1 MATAALGGFVS
12 CQDDIDAPEP
22 VVPVASN
29 LDKVNTTIFD
39 FKKEYWQNDQNYCK
53 QVGTK
58 PDGSHIIIKGRVISS
73 EESGNVFKSI
83 VIQDETAALAFS
95 VNAYN
100 LFLDHRIGQEMVVD
114 LTGMYVGKYNSLMQ
128 MGWPEDYQDGKQTTF
143 MSPAFFNAHVENNG
157 MPDPSKVII
166 HQLDAVSDIPNDV
179 DGLIAW
185 QSQLVRCNNVTFV
198 PKANPNDASKLVT
211 TFGLYKTNMNQGLL
225 LAGQEHTLRVSG
237 YADFVND
244 PMPTEPC
251 DAKFL
256 LSYFGTDWQFM
267 LMSTDDIYNIGNPS
281 LPVGTEANPYSVA
294 RAIEAIDGG
303 ETPAGWISGYIVGTV
318 AMEVTNVTSNDD
330 IDWGTDAIL
339 ASTVVIADEADC
351 RDFSKCFIVPL
362 PTGSVMREYVAILNH
377 PENVGK
383 QLKVLGTLDHYL
395 GTYGLTG
402 NNGTAAEFRL
412 EGVEVPGGQPTEGN
426 GTKESPYSCEKIIS
440 LNPQSTTE
448 AVESGVW
455 VKGYLVGYYNNNT
468 KQCMF
473 QSAGALGANILMST
487 NPAASTKEECIC
499 IQLVNGSDVRKALN
513 LIDNPGLLGA
523 EIMVQ
528 GDVMKYNTFPG
539 IKNTSEYSILSQPV
553 GPDQPDVPTGGDGT
567 EASPF
572 AVGSIIALAPSSTTE
587 AVKDDVWVEGYLVGY
602 YKDYAAHFTAEGAQA
617 ANILL
622 AATATASTKEECICI
637 QLVNGSDVRKALN
650 LIDNPGLLGKKVSVR
665 GDVMKY
671 NSLPGIKNTDA
682 YKIDGQ
688 GGGEQPDTP
697 TGEAIFEETFEG
709 GTLGN
714 FTATVETSGSWTG
727 WRANTRSPLCAIAN
741 SYVNSVN
748 EAATAWLI
756 SPEISLNGVSKAT
769 LSFEH
774 AFGFYFP
781 TSQDS
786 FCTVYVREK
795 GGSWNQ
801 LTLTNFPA
809 KGTGNWSSFA
819 TNTFS
824 LNAYAGKTIEVGF
837 KYYNDGNQS
846 VAWEIKS
853 FKVTK

>member
-73 EESGNVFKSI
+73 DESGNVFKSI

-114 LTGMYVGKYNSLMQ
+114 LTGMYVGKYNNLMQ

-143 MSPAFFNAHVENNG
+143 MSPAFFKAHVENNG
-157 MPDPSKVII
+157 MPDPSKVIV
-166 HQLDAVSDIPNDV
+166 HQLDAVSDIPNDE

-211 TFGLYKTNMNQGLL
+211 TFGIYKTNMNQGLL
-225 LAGQEHTLRVSG
+225 LAGQELTLRVSG

-256 LSYFGTDWQFM
+256 LSYFGTGWQFM

-281 LPVGTEANPYSVA
+281 LPVGTEENPYSVA

-330 IDWGTDAIL
+330 IDWGTDAML

-412 EGVEVPGGQPTEGN
+412 EGVEVPGGQPTEGD
-426 GTKESPYSCEKIIS
+426 GTKEAPYSCEKIIA
-440 LNPQSTTE
+440 LNPQSTTD

-455 VKGYLVGYYNNNT
+455 VKGYLVGYYNNYEPHFET
-468 KQCMF
+468 
-473 QSAGALGANILMST
+473 AGAVGANILLSS
-487 NPAASTKEECIC
+487 NPQASTKEECIC

-523 EIMVQ
+523 EVMVL
-528 GDVMKYNTFPG
+528 GDVMKYNTLPG

-567 EASPF
+567 EASPY
-572 AVGSIIALAPSSTTE
+572 AVGSIIAMAPSSTTE
-587 AVKDDVWVEGYLVGY
+587 AVKEDVWAEGYLVGY

-650 LIDNPGLLGKKVSVR
+650 LIDNPGNLGKKVSVR

-727 WRANTRSPLCAIAN
+727 WRANTRTPLCAIAN

-756 SPEISLNGVSKAT
+756 SPEISLNGVSNAT

-795 GGSWNQ
+795 GGNWKQ

-809 KGTGNWSSFA
+809 KGTGNWTSFEA
-819 TNTFS
+819 NTFS
-824 LNAYAGKTIEVGF
+824 LSAYAGKTIEVGF

-846 VAWEIKS
+846 VAWEIKN

>member
-73 EESGNVFKSI
+73 DESGNVFKSI

-256 LSYFGTDWQFM
+256 LSYFGTNWQFM

-513 LIDNPGLLGA
+513 LIDNPGLLG
-523 EIMVQ
+523 
-528 GDVMKYNTFPG
+528 
-539 IKNTSEYSILSQPV
+539 
-553 GPDQPDVPTGGDGT
+553 
-567 EASPF
+567 
-572 AVGSIIALAPSSTTE
+572 
-587 AVKDDVWVEGYLVGY
+587 
-602 YKDYAAHFTAEGAQA
+602 
-617 ANILL
+617 
-622 AATATASTKEECICI
+622 
-637 QLVNGSDVRKALN
+637 
-650 LIDNPGLLGKKVSVR
+650 KKVSVR

>member
-73 EESGNVFKSI
+73 DESGNVFKSI

-513 LIDNPGLLGA
+513 LIDNPGLLG
-523 EIMVQ
+523 
-528 GDVMKYNTFPG
+528 
-539 IKNTSEYSILSQPV
+539 
-553 GPDQPDVPTGGDGT
+553 
-567 EASPF
+567 
-572 AVGSIIALAPSSTTE
+572 
-587 AVKDDVWVEGYLVGY
+587 
-602 YKDYAAHFTAEGAQA
+602 
-617 ANILL
+617 
-622 AATATASTKEECICI
+622 
-637 QLVNGSDVRKALN
+637 
-650 LIDNPGLLGKKVSVR
+650 KKVSVR

-697 TGEAIFEETFEG
+697 TGDAIFEETFEG

>member
-73 EESGNVFKSI
+73 DESGNVFKSI

-128 MGWPEDYQDGKQTTF
+128 MGWPEDYQEGKQTTF

-513 LIDNPGLLGA
+513 LIDNPGLLG
-523 EIMVQ
+523 
-528 GDVMKYNTFPG
+528 
-539 IKNTSEYSILSQPV
+539 
-553 GPDQPDVPTGGDGT
+553 
-567 EASPF
+567 
-572 AVGSIIALAPSSTTE
+572 
-587 AVKDDVWVEGYLVGY
+587 
-602 YKDYAAHFTAEGAQA
+602 
-617 ANILL
+617 
-622 AATATASTKEECICI
+622 
-637 QLVNGSDVRKALN
+637 
-650 LIDNPGLLGKKVSVR
+650 KKVSVR

>member
-73 EESGNVFKSI
+73 DESGNVFKSI

-114 LTGMYVGKYNSLMQ
+114 LTGMYVGKYNNLMQ

-143 MSPAFFNAHVENNG
+143 MSPAFFKAHVENNG
-157 MPDPSKVII
+157 MPDPSKVIV
-166 HQLDAVSDIPNDV
+166 HQLDAVSDIPNDE

-211 TFGLYKTNMNQGLL
+211 TFGIYKTNMNQGLL
-225 LAGQEHTLRVSG
+225 LAGQELTLRVSG

-256 LSYFGTDWQFM
+256 LSYFGTGWQFM

-281 LPVGTEANPYSVA
+281 LPVGTEENPYSVA

-330 IDWGTDAIL
+330 IDWGTDAML

-426 GTKESPYSCEKIIS
+426 GTKESPYSCEKIIA
-440 LNPQSTTE
+440 LNPQSTTD

-455 VKGYLVGYYNNNT
+455 VKGYLVGYYNNYEPHFET
-468 KQCMF
+468 
-473 QSAGALGANILMST
+473 AGAVGANILLSS
-487 NPAASTKEECIC
+487 NPQASTKEECIC

-523 EIMVQ
+523 EVMVL
-528 GDVMKYNTFPG
+528 GDVMKYNTLPG

-567 EASPF
+567 EASPY
-572 AVGSIIALAPSSTTE
+572 AVGSIIAMAPSSTTE
-587 AVKDDVWVEGYLVGY
+587 AVKEDVWAEGYLVGY

-650 LIDNPGLLGKKVSVR
+650 LIDNPGNLGKKVSVR

-727 WRANTRSPLCAIAN
+727 WRANTRTPLCAIAN

-756 SPEISLNGVSKAT
+756 SPEISLNGVSNAT

-781 TSQDS
+781 TSQDA
-786 FCTVYVREK
+786 FCSVYVREK
-795 GGSWNQ
+795 GGNWKQ

-809 KGTGNWSSFA
+809 KGTGNWTSFEA
-819 TNTFS
+819 NTFS
-824 LNAYAGKTIEVGF
+824 LSAYAGKTIEVGF
-837 KYYNDGNQS
+837 KYMNDGNQS
-846 VAWEIKS
+846 VAWEIKN

>member
-1 MATAALGGFVS
+1 MNILKSIIFGLMATAALGGFVS

-73 EESGNVFKSI
+73 DESGNVFKSI

-128 MGWPEDYQDGKQTTF
+128 MGWPEDYQEGKQTTF

-513 LIDNPGLLGA
+513 LIDNPGLLG
-523 EIMVQ
+523 
-528 GDVMKYNTFPG
+528 
-539 IKNTSEYSILSQPV
+539 
-553 GPDQPDVPTGGDGT
+553 
-567 EASPF
+567 
-572 AVGSIIALAPSSTTE
+572 
-587 AVKDDVWVEGYLVGY
+587 
-602 YKDYAAHFTAEGAQA
+602 
-617 ANILL
+617 
-622 AATATASTKEECICI
+622 
-637 QLVNGSDVRKALN
+637 
-650 LIDNPGLLGKKVSVR
+650 KKVSVR

>member
-73 EESGNVFKSI
+73 DESGNVFKSI

-128 MGWPEDYQDGKQTTF
+128 MGCPEDYQDGKQTTF

-513 LIDNPGLLGA
+513 LIDNPGLLG
-523 EIMVQ
+523 
-528 GDVMKYNTFPG
+528 
-539 IKNTSEYSILSQPV
+539 
-553 GPDQPDVPTGGDGT
+553 
-567 EASPF
+567 
-572 AVGSIIALAPSSTTE
+572 
-587 AVKDDVWVEGYLVGY
+587 
-602 YKDYAAHFTAEGAQA
+602 
-617 ANILL
+617 
-622 AATATASTKEECICI
+622 
-637 QLVNGSDVRKALN
+637 
-650 LIDNPGLLGKKVSVR
+650 KKVSVR

>member
-73 EESGNVFKSI
+73 DESGNVFKSI

-383 QLKVLGTLDHYL
+383 QLNVLGTLDHYL

-487 NPAASTKEECIC
+487 NPA
-499 IQLVNGSDVRKALN
+499 
-513 LIDNPGLLGA
+513 
-523 EIMVQ
+523 
-528 GDVMKYNTFPG
+528 
-539 IKNTSEYSILSQPV
+539 
-553 GPDQPDVPTGGDGT
+553 
-567 EASPF
+567 
-572 AVGSIIALAPSSTTE
+572 
-587 AVKDDVWVEGYLVGY
+587 
-602 YKDYAAHFTAEGAQA
+602 
-617 ANILL
+617 
-622 AATATASTKEECICI
+622 ASTKEECICI

>member
-1 MATAALGGFVS
+1 
-12 CQDDIDAPEP
+12 
-22 VVPVASN
+22 
-29 LDKVNTTIFD
+29 
-39 FKKEYWQNDQNYCK
+39 
-53 QVGTK
+53 
-58 PDGSHIIIKGRVISS
+58 
-73 EESGNVFKSI
+73 
-83 VIQDETAALAFS
+83 
-95 VNAYN
+95 
-100 LFLDHRIGQEMVVD
+100 
-114 LTGMYVGKYNSLMQ
+114 
-128 MGWPEDYQDGKQTTF
+128 
-143 MSPAFFNAHVENNG
+143 
-157 MPDPSKVII
+157 
-166 HQLDAVSDIPNDV
+166 
-179 DGLIAW
+179 
-185 QSQLVRCNNVTFV
+185 
-198 PKANPNDASKLVT
+198 
-211 TFGLYKTNMNQGLL
+211 
-225 LAGQEHTLRVSG
+225 
-237 YADFVND
+237 
-244 PMPTEPC
+244 
-251 DAKFL
+251 
-256 LSYFGTDWQFM
+256 
-267 LMSTDDIYNIGNPS
+267 
-281 LPVGTEANPYSVA
+281 
-294 RAIEAIDGG
+294 
-303 ETPAGWISGYIVGTV
+303 
-318 AMEVTNVTSNDD
+318 
-330 IDWGTDAIL
+330 
-339 ASTVVIADEADC
+339 
-351 RDFSKCFIVPL
+351 
-362 PTGSVMREYVAILNH
+362 
-377 PENVGK
+377 
-383 QLKVLGTLDHYL
+383 
-395 GTYGLTG
+395 
-402 NNGTAAEFRL
+402 
-412 EGVEVPGGQPTEGN
+412 
-426 GTKESPYSCEKIIS
+426 
-440 LNPQSTTE
+440 
-448 AVESGVW
+448 
-455 VKGYLVGYYNNNT
+455 
-468 KQCMF
+468 MF

-487 NPAASTKEECIC
+487 NPA
-499 IQLVNGSDVRKALN
+499 
-513 LIDNPGLLGA
+513 
-523 EIMVQ
+523 
-528 GDVMKYNTFPG
+528 
-539 IKNTSEYSILSQPV
+539 
-553 GPDQPDVPTGGDGT
+553 
-567 EASPF
+567 
-572 AVGSIIALAPSSTTE
+572 
-587 AVKDDVWVEGYLVGY
+587 
-602 YKDYAAHFTAEGAQA
+602 
-617 ANILL
+617 
-622 AATATASTKEECICI
+622 ASTKEECICI